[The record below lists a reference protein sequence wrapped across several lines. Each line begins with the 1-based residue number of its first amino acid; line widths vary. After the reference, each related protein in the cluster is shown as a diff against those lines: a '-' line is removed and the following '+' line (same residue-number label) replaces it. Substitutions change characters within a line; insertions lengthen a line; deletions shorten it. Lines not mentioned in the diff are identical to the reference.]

1 MNKMDRLNNTY
12 NPKSNKVLVTGANGF
27 VGKPLCLALLEQGQ
41 TLRAAVRGA
50 NRPVENCETVAVGE
64 LNGQTD
70 WTNALP
76 GIKVVIHLAAR
87 VHVMNDTSTDA
98 FTEFRRVNVE
108 GTLHLAR
115 QAVKVGV
122 QRFIFISSIKVN
134 VEHSDLDK
142 PFTEADIANPQ
153 DAYGLSKYEAEQGLL
168 LIAQQTGLEVVII
181 RPPLIYGPG
190 VKANFKSILHFV
202 KRGIPLPF
210 GNINNKRSFVYLGN
224 LISLIIRCIDHPKA
238 VNQVF
243 LVSDGEDLS
252 TTQLLNECAKAL
264 GVKARLLPVPQ
275 KLIEFFANLLGK
287 QDMAQRLCG
296 NLQVDISKARH
307 LLSWTPPVSVA
318 DGLIETCKHN

>member
-1 MNKMDRLNNTY
+1 M
-12 NPKSNKVLVTGANGF
+12 
-27 VGKPLCLALLEQGQ
+27 
-41 TLRAAVRGA
+41 
-50 NRPVENCETVAVGE
+50 
-64 LNGQTD
+64 
-70 WTNALP
+70 
-76 GIKVVIHLAAR
+76 
-87 VHVMNDTSTDA
+87 
-98 FTEFRRVNVE
+98 
-108 GTLHLAR
+108 
-115 QAVKVGV
+115 
-122 QRFIFISSIKVN
+122 
-134 VEHSDLDK
+134 
-142 PFTEADIANPQ
+142 
-153 DAYGLSKYEAEQGLL
+153 
-168 LIAQQTGLEVVII
+168 EVVII

-190 VKANFKSILHFV
+190 VKANFKSMLHFV

-210 GNINNKRSFVYLGN
+210 GIINNKRSFVYLGN
-224 LISLIIRCIDHPKA
+224 LIIRCIDHPEA
-238 VNQVF
+238 ANQVF